1 MVFNT
6 KMNLALCSDKSSK
19 DSEKMRKQ
27 LIKMTKDDKNKE
39 YLDQIYYTIAEMDVL
54 SEDTSLAIEN
64 YLNSTLYS
72 VSNDPQK
79 ALSFLALGNIEY
91 ARSNY
96 VSSQLYFDST
106 IYFMEENY
114 RLYSSAYKKYLVL
127 TDLVEN
133 LNTIELQ
140 DSLEP

>member
-54 SEDTSLAIEN
+54 SEDTSLAIKN
-64 YLNSTLYS
+64 YLTQIKSLNQTLDGQ
-72 VSNDPQK
+72 V
-79 ALSFLALGNIEY
+79 FLTL
-91 ARSNY
+91 
-96 VSSQLYFDST
+96 
-106 IYFMEENY
+106 
-114 RLYSSAYKKYLVL
+114 
-127 TDLVEN
+127 
-133 LNTIELQ
+133 
-140 DSLEP
+140 

>member
-39 YLDQIYYTIAEMDVL
+39 YLDQIYYTIAELDVL

-72 VSNDPQK
+72 VSNDPHK
-79 ALSFLALGNIEY
+79 ALSFWL
-91 ARSNY
+91 
-96 VSSQLYFDST
+96 
-106 IYFMEENY
+106 
-114 RLYSSAYKKYLVL
+114 
-127 TDLVEN
+127 
-133 LNTIELQ
+133 
-140 DSLEP
+140 